1 MFRERRQI
9 LILCLISAIAGGFVV
24 FRYLPLQKKMK
35 AIEQR
40 RVVQTIA
47 IAKASAE
54 SEQLPTL
61 REQLLKLQRTV
72 GNYER
77 QVPDRRELGVFLQQ
91 ITNLMNEQNLKK
103 QVIAPAMEI
112 KMERLVCIP
121 VNMQCKGKLN
131 QVFEFYKRLRE
142 MDRLVRIEQIKLV
155 NEGDFSGE
163 VSMQTKANIY
173 YRIEQVEG

>member
-9 LILCLISAIAGGFVV
+9 LILCLIGAIVGGFVV
-24 FRYLPLQKKMK
+24 FRYLPLRGKMK

-40 RVVQTIA
+40 RAVQTVA

-54 SEQLPTL
+54 SEQLPVL
-61 REQLLKLQRTV
+61 RGQLLKLQRTV

-112 KMERLVCIP
+112 RMEKLNCIP

-131 QVFEFYKRLRE
+131 QIFEFYKRLRE
-142 MDRLVRIEQIKLV
+142 MDRLVRIEQINLV

-163 VSMQTKANIY
+163 VSMKTKANIY
-173 YRIEQVEG
+173 YRTENAED